1 MVKEF
6 KIVLTSP
13 SQSTFAPNSDVPGYV
28 HVVTEEDKTGYE
40 SIGIILKG
48 YSEVKWG
55 ESRGTGVRERTVVYQ
70 SYEVYIN
77 QGVVL
82 WSKETAPGNQLAAGF
97 YQFPFSLKIPER
109 PAHGFPSP
117 FQGEFGRVVYELE
130 AVIVKTSALRF
141 NKKSTLEL
149 PFSPVVD
156 PNFVIP
162 NVLEPKILQVQK
174 TLCCL
179 CCKSGPISLTVR
191 MPRTGFCIGVD
202 TIPFEADVENGSNRQ
217 IGHLEAKLIKIAI
230 CTAQGRTKYEHHTL
244 ESVKSD
250 PIEPGSSF
258 SWKPPPLDIPQTE
271 PTISSSK
278 VIQLSYTLRVQ
289 AVVSGSFNPIV
300 GFVLFLGNV
309 PVNDAGLT
317 SSSVPPGSI
326 APTSFDQQQPP
337 AVGGDAILPSS
348 TPPPSYTPPPRST
361 PPPPAV
367 YFQPVAP
374 SVTGLPPGFVD
385 PIKR

>member
-13 SQSTFAPNSDVPGYV
+13 SQSAFVPNSDVTGYV
-28 HVVTEEDKTGYE
+28 HVVTEEDKTGYK
-40 SIGIILKG
+40 SIGILLKG
-48 YSEVKWG
+48 YGEVRWA
-55 ESRGTGVRERTVVYQ
+55 ESYGTGTVRERTVVYQ
-70 SYEVYIN
+70 QYEVYIN
-77 QGVVL
+77 EGVVL
-82 WSKETAPGNQLAAGF
+82 WSKETAPDNQLAAGF

-117 FQGEFGRVVYELE
+117 FQGEFCRVVYELE
-130 AVIVKTSALRF
+130 AAIVKTSALRF

-162 NVLEPKILQVQK
+162 NVLEPKVLQVQK

-202 TIPFEADVENGSNRQ
+202 TITFEADVENGSNRQ

-230 CTAQGRTKYEHHTL
+230 CTAQGRTKIEHHTL

-258 SWKPPPLDIPQTE
+258 SWKPPPLDIESQR
-271 PTISSSK
+271 S
-278 VIQLSYTLRVQ
+278 
-289 AVVSGSFNPIV
+289 AV
-300 GFVLFLGNV
+300 
-309 PVNDAGLT
+309 A
-317 SSSVPPGSI
+317 
-326 APTSFDQQQPP
+326 
-337 AVGGDAILPSS
+337 
-348 TPPPSYTPPPRST
+348 R
-361 PPPPAV
+361 
-367 YFQPVAP
+367 
-374 SVTGLPPGFVD
+374 
-385 PIKR
+385 